1 VIPGFANADAFAGN
15 AGAMSGLPQ
24 QADIISAAGYV
35 RKVPDAEV
43 AVLIRPPG
51 QLSQ

>member
-1 VIPGFANADAFAGN
+1 MSEVGQNRKSRPNRDTSALPLIPDT
-15 AGAMSGLPQ
+15 Q
-24 QADIISAAGYV
+24 QLFRHV